1 MRKDNVDFLSKF
13 GERVEKI
20 GKDGIIGII
29 KKHSGPSINHNN
41 IIYNELFNRDF
52 KKHLTFK
59 SNSYIFEQNNTYL
72 INNRFANNNSNILN
86 NLNIYPN
93 YPNNPRKVY
102 LPINLFMESD
112 KSRKSINS
120 NNYYRSDKQPLLYS
134 CQINKVKNPF
144 ENEDNNYYNSPNINK
159 YKAGDNRQK
168 ILDYGYKPYTIKDYK
183 KINNEIDRGK
193 LDLNFVTKEWKEKKE
208 RMKKMSDY
216 GKQIM
221 IKEKKSNFKKNENEY
236 GEKSDEIKNED
247 EKWNYINE
255 YSEEKNYNINNKS
268 NRKLNYN
275 SYFAKKEEY
284 GQSIDKIIKKHVNI
298 NYRRRLNNLKNI
310 LF

>member
-1 MRKDNVDFLSKF
+1 
-13 GERVEKI
+13 
-20 GKDGIIGII
+20 
-29 KKHSGPSINHNN
+29 
-41 IIYNELFNRDF
+41 
-52 KKHLTFK
+52 
-59 SNSYIFEQNNTYL
+59 
-72 INNRFANNNSNILN
+72 
-86 NLNIYPN
+86 
-93 YPNNPRKVY
+93 
-102 LPINLFMESD
+102 MESD

-120 NNYYRSDKQPLLYS
+120 NNNYRNNKQPLIYS

-144 ENEDNNYYNSPNINK
+144 ENEDNFYYNSPNVNK
-159 YKAGDNRQK
+159 YKIGDNRQK

-193 LDLNFVTKEWKEKKE
+193 LDPNFVTKEWKEKKE

-221 IKEKKSNFKKNENEY
+221 KKEKESHFKKNENEY
-236 GEKSDEIKNED
+236 VENSDEIKNED

-268 NRKLNYN
+268 NRKLNKNLNYN
-275 SYFAKKEEY
+275 SFFDKKEEY
-284 GQSIDKIIKKHVNI
+284 GQSIDKILKKNANI